1 MRGETLEE
9 FLQTRNTQVMYS
21 VSGKKV

>member
-9 FLQTRNTQVMYS
+9 FLKTRNTQVMYS
-21 VSGKKV
+21 VSGKKE